1 MLMRGT
7 KRSSLVGPV
16 KGGALELGRSGT
28 ERQSRM
34 CARRNV
40 RSTQREAR
48 AETGRANTLHSA
60 FYRHSN
66 KGMV

>member
-16 KGGALELGRSGT
+16 KGGALELGRSGG
-28 ERQSRM
+28 QNDSKG
-34 CARRNV
+34 A

>member
-28 ERQSRM
+28 RTTAECLIVR
-34 CARRNV
+34 